1 MNGDI
6 AALLMLM
13 AVPAVIFLVIAGRRH
28 RIRRRRQR
36 LRALP
41 AAEKLTSTLQEYV
54 SIYPRLP
61 GPLRDELHG
70 HIQVFLDE
78 KTFIGCDNLEVT
90 DEMRFTI
97 AGLAC
102 LLLLNRQATYFPG
115 FTSILVYP
123 GSYKATEVSY
133 DGPQETRRQSVRA
146 GESWHRGPVVLSW
159 DDVLRGAADAGDGY
173 NVVLHEFAHK
183 LDEENNGTNG
193 MPILGTAASR
203 GEWASVLGKEFER
216 FAERVAGGRNR
227 VIDEYGLTSPPE
239 FFAVATESFFEKPA
253 AMKKDLPDLYAQ
265 LQRFYRLD
273 PATWAKR

>member
-1 MNGDI
+1 MNGDL
-6 AALLMLM
+6 AALLVLV
-13 AVPAVIFLVIAGRRH
+13 AVPVVIFLVIAGRRR
-28 RIRRRRQR
+28 RIQRRRQR
-36 LRALP
+36 LRAVP
-41 AAEKLTSTLQEYV
+41 TTEKLTSTLQRYV
-54 SIYPRLP
+54 GIYPHLP
-61 GPLRDELHG
+61 EALRDELHG
-70 HIQVFLDE
+70 HMQVFLDE
-78 KTFIGCDNLEVT
+78 KTFIGCDDLEIT
-90 DEMRFTI
+90 DEVRFTI

-102 LLLLNRQATYFPG
+102 LLLLNREATYFPG

-193 MPILGTAASR
+193 MPILGAGASR
-203 GEWASVLGKEFER
+203 GEWASVLGKEFKT
-216 FAERVAGGRNR
+216 FADRVARGRNR

-253 AMKKDLPDLYAQ
+253 AMKKELPDLYAQ

-273 PATWAKR
+273 PATWAKQ